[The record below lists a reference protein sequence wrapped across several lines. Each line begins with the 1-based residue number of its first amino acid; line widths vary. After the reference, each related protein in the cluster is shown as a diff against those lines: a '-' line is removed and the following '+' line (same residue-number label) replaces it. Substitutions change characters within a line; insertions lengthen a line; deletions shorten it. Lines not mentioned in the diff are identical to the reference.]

1 MHNMAT
7 GNANFSGT
15 CARSEPVCEDE
26 EEEEDEEEGAV
37 ELVSMHGGAK
47 GVGPDQDS
55 IDPDDEMDE
64 DDRAFFAA
72 RGLLKDDAA
81 PAVALA
87 DSEIDRMFIASPQS
101 VISARSSFQDLGLA
115 QEALLERVEALQFAR
130 PTAIQE
136 ATVPQLLAGRDVILH
151 AHTGSGKTLAF
162 LLPIVE
168 RLLQAQGERE
178 RDGVVAL
185 GALVRGPECLILA
198 PSREL
203 AIQILKVAE
212 ELLAGTGIKAV
223 QAIGGANVNRQ
234 VEALRKKKPSL
245 VIGTPGRVSELATEH
260 GSKLKLSNIKYLVV
274 DEVDQCMK
282 KALRGDMER
291 IISKIPARNRQT
303 VFASATGNSPEVVTL
318 AETHFASTALLL
330 DLGGIKLPPQ
340 LQHVIIPTPRMKKI
354 EVLRRVLNLDDSSG
368 ALVFVNEQ
376 HRVGVLCDQLYENGI
391 IAAPLTGEESRD
403 DRTEVMRRLR
413 EGRLGERPIVVCTE
427 IAARGIDVPGLNYV
441 VNFDLPTDADHY
453 VHRAGRTARGGRGGT
468 CITLCEEREIF
479 IVEKFE
485 KSLDITVRE
494 GELFEGQLLVADEED
509 AEDDA

>member
-1 MHNMAT
+1 
-7 GNANFSGT
+7 
-15 CARSEPVCEDE
+15 
-26 EEEEDEEEGAV
+26 
-37 ELVSMHGGAK
+37 
-47 GVGPDQDS
+47 
-55 IDPDDEMDE
+55 
-64 DDRAFFAA
+64 
-72 RGLLKDDAA
+72 
-81 PAVALA
+81 
-87 DSEIDRMFIASPQS
+87 
-101 VISARSSFQDLGLA
+101 
-115 QEALLERVEALQFAR
+115 
-130 PTAIQE
+130 
-136 ATVPQLLAGRDVILH
+136 
-151 AHTGSGKTLAF
+151 
-162 LLPIVE
+162 
-168 RLLQAQGERE
+168 
-178 RDGVVAL
+178 
-185 GALVRGPECLILA
+185 
-198 PSREL
+198 
-203 AIQILKVAE
+203 VAE

>member
-1 MHNMAT
+1 
-7 GNANFSGT
+7 
-15 CARSEPVCEDE
+15 
-26 EEEEDEEEGAV
+26 
-37 ELVSMHGGAK
+37 
-47 GVGPDQDS
+47 
-55 IDPDDEMDE
+55 
-64 DDRAFFAA
+64 
-72 RGLLKDDAA
+72 
-81 PAVALA
+81 
-87 DSEIDRMFIASPQS
+87 
-101 VISARSSFQDLGLA
+101 
-115 QEALLERVEALQFAR
+115 
-130 PTAIQE
+130 
-136 ATVPQLLAGRDVILH
+136 
-151 AHTGSGKTLAF
+151 
-162 LLPIVE
+162 
-168 RLLQAQGERE
+168 
-178 RDGVVAL
+178 
-185 GALVRGPECLILA
+185 
-198 PSREL
+198 
-203 AIQILKVAE
+203 
-212 ELLAGTGIKAV
+212 
-223 QAIGGANVNRQ
+223 
-234 VEALRKKKPSL
+234 
-245 VIGTPGRVSELATEH
+245 
-260 GSKLKLSNIKYLVV
+260 
-274 DEVDQCMK
+274 MK